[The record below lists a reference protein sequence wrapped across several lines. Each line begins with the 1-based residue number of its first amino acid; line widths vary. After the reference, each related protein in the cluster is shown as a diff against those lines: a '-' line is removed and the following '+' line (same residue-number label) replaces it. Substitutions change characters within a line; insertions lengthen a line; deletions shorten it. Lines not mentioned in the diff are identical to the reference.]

1 MQNKSPCIVPKL
13 AKPSHSLIRHCYQQK
28 DGQWHKGSD
37 RTLHNLVENHEEY
50 LQSNSSRKNVKRF
63 FNVEHAPLIVHEAM
77 DKPVVLTVPPPALH
91 VLKLGPVNKVINPL

>member
-1 MQNKSPCIVPKL
+1 M
-13 AKPSHSLIRHCYQQK
+13 
-28 DGQWHKGSD
+28 
-37 RTLHNLVENHEEY
+37 
-50 LQSNSSRKNVKRF
+50 KRF